1 VLQATQYD
9 NQDRYALATLTV
21 SRVGAIPRE
30 LQFLQKNYLV
40 GVLEN
45 APVNSILLTA
55 VTNNPRDKV
64 GTVSFWNVAE
74 SSQACSFSSI
84 YITSIANKPCES
96 IHVADH
102 CRILRNEF

>member
-1 VLQATQYD
+1 LQATQYD

-21 SRVGAIPRE
+21 SRLGAVPRE

-64 GTVSFWNVAE
+64 GIFSYWNVVE
-74 SSQACSFSSI
+74 PVE
-84 YITSIANKPCES
+84 T
-96 IHVADH
+96 
-102 CRILRNEF
+102 

>member
-1 VLQATQYD
+1 MLQATQHD
-9 NQDRYALATLTV
+9 NKDRYALATLTV
-21 SRVGAIPRE
+21 SRIGAIPRE

-64 GTVSFWNVAE
+64 GT
-74 SSQACSFSSI
+74 FS
-84 YITSIANKPCES
+84 
-96 IHVADH
+96 
-102 CRILRNEF
+102 